1 MLCRP
6 WPFAEARRQEEEA
19 EVRVRVGFSRGRQGG
34 GWTVWRS
41 PAGGGAERRAGLLP
55 HQAWRKPCLGST
67 RFLVQSQHLCWLS
80 EFEQPNHLCCCGGKL
95 VKARGWAS
103 DRDLCAVR
111 GQASGTVHN
120 HAAGPTGQVTG
131 SCMVEVSRSAGS
143 VETGHL
149 VVHSSRPCM
158 VYGNTTMA
166 LARASSQRVFHTA
179 AASPP
184 KRWGKHPAAAGRRRD
199 PQNEAAARCIAGVK
213 V

>member
-1 MLCRP
+1 MGG
-6 WPFAEARRQEEEA
+6 RRE
-19 EVRVRVGFSRGRQGG
+19 
-34 GWTVWRS
+34 
-41 PAGGGAERRAGLLP
+41 
-55 HQAWRKPCLGST
+55 
-67 RFLVQSQHLCWLS
+67 LV
-80 EFEQPNHLCCCGGKL
+80 L
-95 VKARGWAS
+95 VKARGWAAS

-111 GQASGTVHN
+111 GQASGTVHS

-158 VYGNTTMA
+158 VYGNTTTMA

-184 KRWGKHPAAAGRRRD
+184 KRWGKHPASAGRRRD